1 MGRIRAFFGGI
12 DDIDSAKQS
21 TAGKPISV
29 LTAPETLVVSLLQH
43 AGAEAKPVVAKGDEV
58 LKGQLIAEADGVISA
73 NIHSPVSGK
82 VLAVEPRV
90 HPNRAAVTAIVIEN
104 DWEERWVE
112 KNPVTDPVQ
121 LSREEILNKI
131 REAGIVGMGGAGFPT
146 AVKLNPPKEARIDYL
161 ILNGCECEPYL
172 SADDRLMIEYA
183 EDVILGAKLIAKAAN
198 AGAIIIA
205 LEDNKPEAYEA
216 LKAVAGAI
224 DVVKLPTR
232 YPQGAEKQLIQAV
245 TGREVPTGSLPFAA
259 GCIVN
264 NVGTAWAVA
273 KAVRDGEP
281 LISRVVTVSGETIR
295 EPQNFLVPIG
305 TPLEYLLEQAGGFV
319 EAPGK
324 VIVGGPMM
332 GGAQFD
338 LQASVGKTV
347 SGVIALAE
355 AESHTPNVLPCIR
368 CARCVDVCPANLL
381 PLRLEAYG
389 MNEMFDHA
397 RDYGVMDC
405 IECGCCTYICPSK
418 RPLLHYIQYAKRE
431 IAAIERNS
439 K

>member
-1 MGRIRAFFGGI
+1 
-12 DDIDSAKQS
+12 
-21 TAGKPISV
+21 
-29 LTAPETLVVSLLQH
+29 
-43 AGAEAKPVVAKGDEV
+43 
-58 LKGQLIAEADGVISA
+58 
-73 NIHSPVSGK
+73 
-82 VLAVEPRV
+82 
-90 HPNRAAVTAIVIEN
+90 
-104 DWEERWVE
+104 
-112 KNPVTDPVQ
+112 
-121 LSREEILNKI
+121 
-131 REAGIVGMGGAGFPT
+131 
-146 AVKLNPPKEARIDYL
+146 
-161 ILNGCECEPYL
+161 
-172 SADDRLMIEYA
+172 
-183 EDVILGAKLIAKAAN
+183 
-198 AGAIIIA
+198 
-205 LEDNKPEAYEA
+205 
-216 LKAVAGAI
+216 
-224 DVVKLPTR
+224 
-232 YPQGAEKQLIQAV
+232 
-245 TGREVPTGSLPFAA
+245 
-259 GCIVN
+259 
-264 NVGTAWAVA
+264 
-273 KAVRDGEP
+273 
-281 LISRVVTVSGETIR
+281 
-295 EPQNFLVPIG
+295 
-305 TPLEYLLEQAGGFV
+305 V